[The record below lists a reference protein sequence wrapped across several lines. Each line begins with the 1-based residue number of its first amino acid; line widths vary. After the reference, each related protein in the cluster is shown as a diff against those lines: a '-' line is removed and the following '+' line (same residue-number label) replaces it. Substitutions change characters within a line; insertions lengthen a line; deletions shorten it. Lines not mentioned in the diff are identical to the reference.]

1 MARKQTSALERAL
14 QKTRAPDIAEAI
26 VYSAPYEQRFIWQ
39 AINSDELASEVLA
52 SIPENALEDF
62 LHFVP
67 IEQLTRLVNLIE
79 VDDQADILDALP
91 EEIQSQIL
99 QALQEDDRTQ
109 LEDIMSY
116 HPDSAGGLMHV
127 DVVRINENSSCRD
140 AIKLL
145 QNQANVE
152 MAFYLYIETDNGQLV
167 GVLSL
172 RRLLLCP
179 LRRYYETS

>member
-1 MARKQTSALERAL
+1 MNEKIDIIRRLARKQTSALERAL

-39 AINSDELASEVLA
+39 AISSDELASEVLA

-91 EEIQSQIL
+91 EELQSQIL
-99 QALQEDDRTQ
+99 A
-109 LEDIMSY
+109 
-116 HPDSAGGLMHV
+116 
-127 DVVRINENSSCRD
+127 NSTRRRP
-140 AIKLL
+140 
-145 QNQANVE
+145 N
-152 MAFYLYIETDNGQLV
+152 TTRRHH
-167 GVLSL
+167 VLSS
-172 RRLLLCP
+172 R
-179 LRRYYETS
+179 